1 MAAQYI
7 GVQQM
12 HVIIAAIGTSGDTLP
27 LIELGQQL
35 LKSGHQVDFIGLA
48 HFADRA
54 ARAGLPFHS
63 VGAANLFDDM
73 ARDPSVWDWHVGF
86 QSLWKVLG
94 AAMADTF
101 ERIDNLRQPDSILV
115 GSSGAVGVRLAQ
127 EKFGLRAMTV
137 HMSPFYFFSRE
148 ENCLGG
154 LGAWPR
160 WLPRVVRA
168 GMLNVIDHFYIDGAC
183 VNDVNKLRRAIGLP
197 DERHIFTRWIHSPD
211 RVVCAVPTW
220 YARGQTDW
228 PVSAVSTGFPVA
240 SASEMWTPS
249 AALATFLAQGERPIV
264 VSACTGAGAASTFF
278 QRAIEAAGIANQ
290 RVILVTRFPE
300 QIPQPLPAHAF
311 LIDYAPFDKLF
322 PHARALIHNGGI
334 GTIALAL
341 RARLPQIIVPFA
353 YDQFFNGMRL
363 SLLGGALVVR
373 RNRSGAELARA
384 LTHLLASSSVS
395 AQGVELQARTC
406 NTSNGLQQM
415 VEHVE
420 ALRQ

>member
-1 MAAQYI
+1 
-7 GVQQM
+7 V

-35 LKSGHQVDFIGLA
+35 LKSGHRVDFIGLSY
-48 HFADRA
+48 FADRA
-54 ARAGLPFHS
+54 ACSGLPFHS
-63 VGAANLFDDM
+63 VGPANLFEEM

-86 QSLWKVLG
+86 RSLWKVLG

-101 ERIDNLRQPDSILV
+101 ACIDKLRQPNTTLI

-127 EKFGLRAMTV
+127 EKFGLRVMTV

-160 WLPRVVRA
+160 WLPLIVRTA
-168 GMLNVIDHFYIDGAC
+168 VLNAIDYFYIDGAC
-183 VNDVNKLRRAIGLP
+183 VNDVNRLRRSIGLT

-220 YARGQTDW
+220 FACGQTDW
-228 PVSAVSTGFPVA
+228 PVNAVSTGFPA
-240 SASEMWTPS
+240 AQASEMWAPS
-249 AALATFLAQGERPIV
+249 AALSTFLADGDKPIV

-290 RVILVTRFPE
+290 RVILVTRFPD
-300 QIPQPLPAHAF
+300 QIRQPLPAHAF

-322 PHARALIHNGGI
+322 PYARALIHNGGI
-334 GTIALAL
+334 GTMALAM

-363 SLLGGALVVR
+363 ALLGAGVVVR
-373 RNRSGAELARA
+373 RKRSGAELARA
-384 LTHLLASSSVS
+384 LTALLSSLNVAAQSAELKTMTDASSD
-395 AQGVELQARTC
+395 
-406 NTSNGLQQM
+406 GLQQM
-415 VEHVE
+415 VQHVE